1 MPSSGQFAYSL
12 NGLYMSAIAPLVPS
26 GEIVSCPP
34 DPSNHGPMQQR
45 TSNTMLRSGSAN
57 GTTFIDQF
65 SEWWE
70 SIIVRQEGKKSAR
83 RHGRIQA
90 YVQGMEEA

>member
-1 MPSSGQFAYSL
+1 
-12 NGLYMSAIAPLVPS
+12 
-26 GEIVSCPP
+26 
-34 DPSNHGPMQQR
+34 MQQR

-70 SIIVRQEGKKSAR
+70 SIIVRQEDKKSAR
-83 RHGRIQA
+83 RHGCIQA
-90 YVQGMEEA
+90 YVQGVEEA